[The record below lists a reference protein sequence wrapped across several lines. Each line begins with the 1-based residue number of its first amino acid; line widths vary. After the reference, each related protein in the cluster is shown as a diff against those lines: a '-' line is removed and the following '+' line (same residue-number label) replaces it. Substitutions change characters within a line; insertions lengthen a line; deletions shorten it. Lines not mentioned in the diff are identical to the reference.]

1 MTSFGVTFFSI
12 PAIIKVCS
20 IKKLFDSPNQR
31 KNHKRPTPT
40 LGGLGIFAGFV
51 FSITF
56 WSKSLQITQLQY
68 IICATLVIF
77 FMGMK
82 DDLIPMTPLK
92 KIIGQFFA
100 ACIIILLADIR
111 LKSLYGI
118 FGIYEISYLPSVIL
132 SFFTVLG
139 ITNSFNLID
148 GIDGLAALIGL
159 LSTSI
164 FGAWFYLSG
173 YIHYAFLAYAFVGA
187 LLAFLWFNKHPAE
200 IFMGDTG
207 SLLIG
212 LTNSILAISF
222 IELNRNYSG
231 PPVYKIT
238 SVPAVAIGILI
249 IPLFDTLQVTF
260 RRILSGTSPFKPD
273 RRHLHYILSDL
284 KVSHSNS
291 SLILLSLNTLI
302 IIFSF
307 SLRSGVGEIVA
318 MSSISIM
325 TLFLFFLMKK
335 NKRTN

>member
-1 MTSFGVTFFSI
+1 MTSFGITFFSI

-31 KNHKRPTPT
+31 KNHRRPTPT

-56 WSKSLQITQLQY
+56 WSKSLQIAQLQH

-82 DDLIPMTPLK
+82 DDLIPMTPVK
-92 KIIGQFFA
+92 KIIGQLFA
-100 ACIIILLADIR
+100 ASIIILLADIR

-118 FGIYEISYLPSVIL
+118 FGVYEIAYLPSVIL
-132 SFFTVLG
+132 SLFTVLC

-148 GIDGLAALIGL
+148 GIDGLAASIGL

-164 FGAWFYLSG
+164 FGTWFYLSG
-173 YIHYAFLAYAFVGA
+173 YIHYAFLAYAFVGT
-187 LLAFLWFNKHPAE
+187 LLAFLCFNKYPAK

-212 LTNSILAISF
+212 LTSSILAISF
-222 IELNRNYSG
+222 IELNRDYSG
-231 PPVYKIT
+231 PSTYKIT

-249 IPLFDTLQVTF
+249 IPIFDTLQVTF
-260 RRILSGTSPFKPD
+260 RRILSGASPFKPD
-273 RRHLHYILSDL
+273 RRHMHYILSDFKL
-284 KVSHSNS
+284 SHSKS
-291 SLILLSLNTLI
+291 SIILLSLNILI
-302 IIFSF
+302 VMFSF
-307 SLRSGVGEIVA
+307 TLSSGVSEVLAI
-318 MSSISIM
+318 SSISIM
-325 TLFLFFLMKK
+325 TIFLLVLMRINKK
-335 NKRTN
+335 AN